1 MSSSDQ
7 IRDPILELLGAYALG
22 ALDFEERAAV
32 HAHLATGC
40 TECTV
45 ALAESH
51 WLVSQLAYLAPDS
64 LPSDMLREGLM
75 QTVRAEAA
83 ATKSQASVSSI
94 SKSTVPLWIWAAA
107 AAALLFA
114 LYNAHETR
122 SLQEKIHQMNVTLSQ
137 QSQLQQE
144 SAQQLAI
151 ARREAAIL
159 VDPKALKI
167 AMPAATPDEQKVLP
181 VLQATWSPG
190 LGLVVSGHNLPLPS
204 ASRTLQLWLIPKAPG
219 AKPVPSLTLRPN
231 TSGTFELLV
240 ASPPDS
246 PNTTKALAITEEPEG
261 GSSQPTTTPIWV
273 GAVTG
278 K

>member
-1 MSSSDQ
+1 VSSSDQ

-137 QSQLQQE
+137 QFQLQQA
-144 SAQQLAI
+144 SAQQLVI

-159 VDPKALKI
+159 IDPKSLKI
-167 AMPAATPDEQKVLP
+167 AMPAAKPGAKNDLP
-181 VLQATWSPG
+181 VLQATWSPN
-190 LGLVVSGHNLPLPS
+190 LGLVVSGHNLPVPS
-204 ASRTLQLWLIPKAPG
+204 VTRTLQLWLIPKTPG
-219 AKPVPSLTLRPN
+219 GKPVPSLTLRPDAN
-231 TSGTFELLV
+231 GSFELLV
-240 ASPPDS
+240 ASPPDL
-246 PNTTKALAITEEPEG
+246 PNATKALAITEEPQG

-273 GAVTG
+273 GAVAG

>member
-1 MSSSDQ
+1 LSSSDQ

-137 QSQLQQE
+137 QFQLQQA
-144 SAQQLAI
+144 SAQQLVI

-159 VDPKALKI
+159 IDPKSLKI
-167 AMPAATPDEQKVLP
+167 AMPAAKPGAKNDLP
-181 VLQATWSPG
+181 VLQATWSPN
-190 LGLVVSGHNLPLPS
+190 LGLVVSGHNLPVPS
-204 ASRTLQLWLIPKAPG
+204 VTRTLQLWLIPKTPG
-219 AKPVPSLTLRPN
+219 GKPVPSLTLRPDAN
-231 TSGTFELLV
+231 GSFELLV
-240 ASPPDS
+240 ASPPDL
-246 PNTTKALAITEEPEG
+246 PNATKALAITEEPQG

-273 GAVTG
+273 GAVAG

>member
-7 IRDPILELLGAYALG
+7 IRDPILELIEAYALG
-22 ALDFEERAAV
+22 SLDPEEHAAV
-32 HAHLATGC
+32 AAHLATGC
-40 TECTV
+40 AVCTK

-51 WLVSQLAYLAPDS
+51 WLVSQLAYLAPES
-64 LPSDMLREGLM
+64 APSDMLRARLM
-75 QTVRAEAA
+75 QSVRAEAA
-83 ATKSQASVSSI
+83 APKSPTSVSSI
-94 SKSTVPLWIWAAA
+94 SKSTVPLWIWGAA

-114 LYNAHETR
+114 LYNAYEMH

-159 VDPKALKI
+159 IDPKTLKI
-167 AMPAATPDEQKVLP
+167 AMPAATNDLP
-181 VLQATWSPG
+181 VLQGRWSPT
-190 LGLVVSGHNLPLPS
+190 LGLVVSGHNLPAPS
-204 ASRTLQLWLIPKAPG
+204 ANRTFQLWLIPKAQG
-219 AKPVPSLTLRPN
+219 GKPVPSLTLRPDA
-231 TSGTFELLV
+231 TGSFELLI
-240 ASPPDS
+240 ATPPDS
-246 PNTTKALAITEEPEG
+246 PNATKALAITEEPQG

-273 GAVTG
+273 GAVAG